1 MSLELL
7 CKNNVLEIIHVPTIN
22 SWEHNCPRGLTI
34 KFFQLQDST
43 EEDCQ
48 LVENLVI
55 PEALKQKLQVLRRA
69 QDLFAYNKLDMI
81 SLGVPNI
88 VATQFRQTQPLATCG
103 YWEINDDY
111 SFCNCRIWQGWFS
124 VAGENG
130 IFYHIFKLA

>member
-69 QDLFAYNKLDMI
+69 QDLFAYKSN
-81 SLGVPNI
+81 SCWF
-88 VATQFRQTQPLATCG
+88 ACHFRLV
-103 YWEINDDY
+103 
-111 SFCNCRIWQGWFS
+111 S
-124 VAGENG
+124 VMYFQLFI
-130 IFYHIFKLA
+130 IFYSLLKH